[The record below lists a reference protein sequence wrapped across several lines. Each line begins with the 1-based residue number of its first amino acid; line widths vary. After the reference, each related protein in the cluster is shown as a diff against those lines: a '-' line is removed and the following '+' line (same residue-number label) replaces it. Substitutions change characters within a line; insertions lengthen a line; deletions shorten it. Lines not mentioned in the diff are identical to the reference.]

1 MVLIHIM
8 TQDLDT
14 PAAIHHFIR
23 RFYDKV
29 LSDEKLAPIFLQ
41 TANIDIEHH
50 LSIIESFWRKLL
62 LGEKDYD
69 RHMMNIHRAVH
80 QQGAFTPADFD
91 RWLQHFEATLEE
103 GYQGPF
109 TDRARY
115 LAHSIAAHLREAL
128 LAPDNF
134 SHRTAPP
141 TR

>member
-1 MVLIHIM
+1 M

-14 PAAIHHFIR
+14 PDAIHTFIH

-29 LSDEKLAPIFLQ
+29 LADEQLAPIFLKI
-41 TANIDIEHH
+41 ANIDLDHH
-50 LSIIESFWRKLL
+50 LDIIESFWRKLL

-80 QQGAFTPADFD
+80 QRHGFTPADFD
-91 RWLQHFEATLEE
+91 RWLGYFEATLAE
-103 GYQGPF
+103 GYRGPY

-115 LAHSIAAHLREAL
+115 LAHSIAAHLQEAL

-134 SHRTAPP
+134 AERTARPAEP
-141 TR
+141 